1 MAGLIGSLHSAGT
14 GMSVSQASIQTT
26 SHNINNM
33 NTPGYSRQKVEQS
46 AKSAYSN
53 PFISSI

>member
-26 SHNINNM
+26 SHK
-33 NTPGYSRQKVEQS
+33 YK
-46 AKSAYSN
+46 
-53 PFISSI
+53 